1 MNTQYFIY
9 AIEVEKTG
17 SITQA
22 ANNLFMSQPTLSK
35 AIRDMESSVGFPVF
49 KRTSKG
55 VVPTQRGTEF
65 LIYAKKIAAQLQ
77 KMDAILHAQDTSHQ
91 LFSLAIPRVSY
102 IAKAASEYVCSF
114 DNQRDMEV
122 DILETSS
129 MRVIDS
135 VAYGHYVLGIIRYH
149 TEDEDYFLKSLAEAG
164 LQYELLWQS
173 GYVALMRHDHPLAQ
187 REQLTAR
194 DFDPYVEIAFGDEE
208 VPYIRVSESKACSC
222 FLRSSKRILVYDR
235 ATQFDLLRAA
245 DVQNQ
250 GVVLWT
256 TLGFKN
262 FRHGSFVQTV
272 CAQTVNRLRGDR
284 HQLPPANQ
292 VSRNLGRF
300 RVQCGQKK
308 CLHQYTSS

>member
-102 IAKAASEYVCSF
+102 IAQAASEYVCTF
-114 DNQRDMEV
+114 DNC
-122 DILETSS
+122 LLYTS
-129 MRVIDS
+129 D
-135 VAYGHYVLGIIRYH
+135 
-149 TEDEDYFLKSLAEAG
+149 
-164 LQYELLWQS
+164 
-173 GYVALMRHDHPLAQ
+173 
-187 REQLTAR
+187 
-194 DFDPYVEIAFGDEE
+194 
-208 VPYIRVSESKACSC
+208 
-222 FLRSSKRILVYDR
+222 
-235 ATQFDLLRAA
+235 AA
-245 DVQNQ
+245 D
-250 GVVLWT
+250 
-256 TLGFKN
+256 
-262 FRHGSFVQTV
+262 
-272 CAQTVNRLRGDR
+272 D
-284 HQLPPANQ
+284 
-292 VSRNLGRF
+292 
-300 RVQCGQKK
+300 
-308 CLHQYTSS
+308 

>member
-102 IAKAASEYVCSF
+102 IAQAASEYVCTF

-187 REQLTAR
+187 REQLTAG

-208 VPYIRVSESKACSC
+208 VPYILS
-222 FLRSSKRILVYDR
+222 LI
-235 ATQFDLLRAA
+235 
-245 DVQNQ
+245 
-250 GVVLWT
+250 
-256 TLGFKN
+256 
-262 FRHGSFVQTV
+262 HI
-272 CAQTVNRLRGDR
+272 
-284 HQLPPANQ
+284 
-292 VSRNLGRF
+292 
-300 RVQCGQKK
+300 
-308 CLHQYTSS
+308 

>member
-102 IAKAASEYVCSF
+102 IAQAASEYVCTF

-235 ATQFDLLRAA
+235 ATQFDLLRANPCA
-245 DVQNQ
+245 YMWVSPLPDEVLRSNGLTQRKCHQNCQ
-250 GVVLWT
+250 
-256 TLGFKN
+256 FKDLIISRAGYR
-262 FRHGSFVQTV
+262 FS
-272 CAQTVNRLRGDR
+272 RLDR
-284 HQLPPANQ
+284 EFIDRLCLQ
-292 VSRNLGRF
+292 RNKVAF
-300 RVQCGQKK
+300 SV
-308 CLHQYTSS
+308 